1 MNVNQPGVE
10 LGKLAIEHFSN
21 PENTQAEEAMRKII
35 AETQDKDLNEVIR
48 TASQNSGK
56 VSIYTET
63 DRSGHANQV
72 DITFHPL
79 WSFRAI
85 GKDVFI
91 KR

>member
-1 MNVNQPGVE
+1 MNVNLPGIE
-10 LGKLAIEHFSN
+10 LGKLAIEHFEN
-21 PENTQAEEAMRKII
+21 PRSTEAEEAMRKII

-48 TASQNSGK
+48 TANQNSGK
-56 VSIYTET
+56 VSIYAET
-63 DRSGHANQV
+63 DKNGHANQV